1 MNYFA
6 KIDGS
11 NLVTQVTIIDDDEI
25 RNLTEANIQTRLKLM
40 LANYLVV
47 TGNNVHTQ
55 VEKE

>member
-1 MNYFA
+1 MGHF
-6 KIDGS
+6 IDGS

-25 RNLTEANIQTRLKLM
+25 RSGGEYTIELKLM

-55 VEKE
+55 